1 MASPSPSNLSDG
13 YTKKEDFMTTTARG
27 AVRERAAEERGG
39 AEQERP
45 FEGIHPLLLA
55 ALMARRE
62 EGEGIQNQLL
72 LAALMARREGG
83 EERREEIHP
92 LLLAALMARRE
103 EREKVTA

>member
-1 MASPSPSNLSDG
+1 
-13 YTKKEDFMTTTARG
+13 MTTSVRG

-45 FEGIHPLLLA
+45 SEGINPLLLA

-62 EGEGIQNQLL
+62 EGEGIQ
-72 LAALMARREGG
+72 
-83 EERREEIHP
+83 HP
-92 LLLAALMARRE
+92 LLLAALMARRREEGEEGIQHPLLLAALLARRE

>member
-1 MASPSPSNLSDG
+1 
-13 YTKKEDFMTTTARG
+13 MTTTARG

-62 EGEGIQNQLL
+62 EGE
-72 LAALMARREGG
+72 
-83 EERREEIHP
+83 ERREEIHP